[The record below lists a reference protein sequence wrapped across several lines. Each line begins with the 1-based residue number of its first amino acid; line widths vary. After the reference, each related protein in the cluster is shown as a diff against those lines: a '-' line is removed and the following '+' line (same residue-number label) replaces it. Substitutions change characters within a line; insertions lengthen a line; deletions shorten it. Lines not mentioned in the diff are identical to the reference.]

1 MAMTE
6 AASNITLC
14 NQSLGLLGAKVIVL
28 NGTTQNHK
36 YCTTFFDQSRDEILV
51 SHPWNFARKRAFA
64 IQTTNLL
71 FGYDNA
77 FTVPSDCL
85 RILTVADNPAAEF
98 RREGD
103 LILTGEGES
112 PTDYDDDS
120 VEYLAGQYISSD
132 DSGDDLTYLVG
143 TAFTSSSETT
153 DLSSYCTSQGD
164 DYNVLEIEYI
174 YQVTD
179 VSTYPKFLYQCMVY
193 NLAIRLCSP
202 IKQDGKFALNLQSM
216 LYGGPKSYGY
226 LGLARS
232 YDAQEAG
239 GTVIKT
245 QTWLS
250 SRRTGRRR
258 I

>member
-1 MAMTE
+1 MAMSE
-6 AASNITLC
+6 NAANILLC
-14 NQSLGLLGAKVIVL
+14 NQALGLLGAKAIVL
-28 NGTTQNHK
+28 NGTTQNHT

-51 SHPWNFARKRAFA
+51 SHPWNFARKRVYA
-64 IQTTNLL
+64 IQTTDPL

-85 RILTVADNPAAEF
+85 RILTIANDPAAEF

-103 LILTGEGES
+103 LILTDEGES
-112 PTDYDDDS
+112 PVDYDDDS

-132 DSGDDLTYLVG
+132 FSGDDLTYLVN
-143 TAFTSSSETT
+143 TAFTSSDEET
-153 DLSSYCTSQGD
+153 DLDSYCTSQDD
-164 DYNVLEIEYI
+164 DYRILEIEYI

-216 LYGGPKSYGY
+216 LYGGPKNFGY
-226 LGLARS
+226 LDLARS
-232 YDAQEAG
+232 YDAQESG
-239 GTVIKT
+239 GMKIKT
-245 QTWLS
+245 QTWLD
-250 SRRTGRRR
+250 SRK
-258 I
+258 